1 MPGGVERD
9 HKQSATIPLSTRT
22 AGLTAKSYFLALS
35 YGRTQPRSTQS
46 YALRSKASA
55 ARSSATPTNACTT
68 AGEHCDNYKCVS
80 TVTGDT
86 CADPIV
92 VSALPF
98 TTANVDITTFA
109 NNLEFSS
116 EDVSCTG
123 YINDGRDAFYQ
134 VTLAAGRNSRRGQHH
149 QPLSRGIRLFTLS
162 TVAHHRLMIVVSR
175 RRDGEVGESETLD
188 YTNGDQRP
196 TSCLRGRGLLGHQRP
211 GTGLYTLD
219 ISAL

>member
-1 MPGGVERD
+1 M
-9 HKQSATIPLSTRT
+9 
-22 AGLTAKSYFLALS
+22 
-35 YGRTQPRSTQS
+35 
-46 YALRSKASA
+46 
-55 ARSSATPTNACTT
+55 
-68 AGEHCDNYKCVS
+68 
-80 TVTGDT
+80 TGDT

-134 VTLAAGRNSRRGQHH
+134 VTLAAGA
-149 QPLSRGIRLFTLS
+149 GIHVVVTPS
-162 TVAHHRLMIVVSR
+162 ATVPWDPALYIVDSCASPADDSCLGGVD
-175 RRDGEVGESETLD
+175 DGEVGESETLD
-188 YTNGDQRP
+188 YTNA
-196 TSCLRGRGLLGHQRP
+196 TSAQQVVYVVVDYWDTNGP
-211 GTGLYTLD
+211 DTGLYTLD